1 MTKTLSKLKWLY
13 DIKCKY
19 LKRRLRHLFTKI
31 IRNNTSTKY
40 LYLISPK
47 FGRAFTVYYIQSME
61 KLTHI
66 GRIDDFRIFYNH
78 SIHPE
83 LRRMEKKRNRL
94 LILIGVSAFF
104 GIGLAIIAQLLNIFS
119 LSLIIILILVLYI
132 TFLTYRVNTFVKT
145 FKPRIMN
152 LILDFIDDGINYGAL
167 SYDAEGGIGRGEFM
181 KSNLFFPNRMIFE
194 EEDYIKGTIGSVD
207 FQLCEMRV
215 LQQSKVR
222 NSAEWIFDGVFMKA
236 KLHFK
241 LNGNLYILPKSE
253 KPYLSK
259 TLKNI
264 LGSGN
269 VKVNNLIRNKEFT
282 SIFETFASKKTNP
295 MQFLT
300 EGLQNSIIEY
310 TNSFDKLFY
319 LSFNNGTIYLAISEE
334 KDILEPNLFKSNLK
348 FNLVKEFYEDVFILL
363 RIVEELDLH
372 H

>member
-1 MTKTLSKLKWLY
+1 MRSVQ
-13 DIKCKY
+13 D
-19 LKRRLRHLFTKI
+19 
-31 IRNNTSTKY
+31 
-40 LYLISPK
+40 
-47 FGRAFTVYYIQSME
+47 YYIKTME
-61 KLTHI
+61 KISNI
-66 GRIDDFRIFYNH
+66 GRLEDFRIFYNH

-94 LILIGVSAFF
+94 LILIGVSCFF
-104 GIGLAIIAQLLNIFS
+104 GIGLAIIAQLLHIFS
-119 LSLIIILILVLYI
+119 LSLIILLILIFYI
-132 TFLTYRVNTFVKT
+132 TFLVYRINNFIKT

-152 LILDFIDDGINYGAL
+152 LILDFIDDGINYGTL
-167 SYDAEGGIGRGEFM
+167 SYQADGGLGKGEFM
-181 KSNLFFPNRMIFE
+181 KSKLFHPNRMIFE

-222 NSAEWIFDGVFMKA
+222 NTTEWVFDGVFMKA

-282 SIFETFASKKTNP
+282 NLFETFASKKTNP

-300 EGLQNSIIEY
+300 EGLQNSIIDY
-310 TNSFDKLFY
+310 TNNFDKLFY

-348 FNLVKEFYEDVFILL
+348 FNLVKEFYEDVFILM